1 MGPTNNV
8 TGLLRSEKHWFYAA
22 VLSDISEKQKAKLT
36 VRWWRFLWDVSM
48 SPPAYGTN
56 NKKLPGHPS
65 GERRQHFLQRRK
77 NYPQENFLYKWC
89 RHSSGLCCFLTMFVA
104 RSYISMRQ
112 VWFWCGTPIA
122 VCFAGRTNIVRSNRT
137 LRRNFDY
144 FWSFGKVANLWV
156 QYQQVTSKWIIWK
169 FS

>member
-1 MGPTNNV
+1 MGPANNV
-8 TGLLRSEKHWFYAA
+8 TDLLRPKKHWFHAA

-56 NKKLPGHPS
+56 NKKLLGYPS

-77 NYPQENFLYKWC
+77 NCPPREFFIQVMPTLI
-89 RHSSGLCCFLTMFVA
+89 RLRSFLTTFVA

-122 VCFAGRTNIVRSNRT
+122 VCFAGRTNIVRSNRLCAET
-137 LRRNFDY
+137 LII
-144 FWSFGKVANLWV
+144 FGLLERWQTYEFNI
-156 QYQQVTSKWIIWK
+156 SN
-169 FS
+169 

>member
-1 MGPTNNV
+1 MQQSYRT
-8 TGLLRSEKHWFYAA
+8 F
-22 VLSDISEKQKAKLT
+22 QKNKKPNLQ
-36 VRWWRFLWDVSM
+36 WDGDVS
-48 SPPAYGTN
+48 YGTSQCHLQCMEQTIKN
-56 NKKLPGHPS
+56 FLDI
-65 GERRQHFLQRRK
+65 RQARGGNIFCNVGKIVL
-77 NYPQENFLYKWC
+77 QENFLYKWC
-89 RHSSGLCCFLTMFVA
+89 RHSSGLRSFLTIFVA

-156 QYQQVTSKWIIWK
+156 QYHQLTSKWIIWK